1 MSIGP
6 REHKDTGPHCFSVTR
21 FKQNGANFS
30 AAADDSTRGSTMR
43 GAPVSRQGARLK
55 RVPSPGNDAW
65 SRSFLNFRSRPPR
78 ASGTAAEWPAPS
90 TKRRSALNQG
100 TK

>member
-6 REHKDTGPHCFSVTR
+6 REHQDTGPRCFSVTR
-21 FKQNGANFS
+21 FKQSGASFS
-30 AAADDSTRGSTMR
+30 AAADDSTSGSTMR
-43 GAPVSRQGARLK
+43 GAPVSRQGARSLNLW
-55 RVPSPGNDAW
+55 NDAW
-65 SRSFLNFRSRPPR
+65 IRSVLNFRSRPPR

-90 TKRRSALNQG
+90 TKRRSAANQG